1 MVGYGNSRQT
11 WAIMVAWLSLLLLT
25 NEATAQS
32 DDVPPAGQKPAAFD
46 PVAAELALNEAVLA
60 VEEGRYDDALN
71 ALRNA
76 NSAETNVVLQRGR
89 ALLGLKRAREAADE
103 FQSIRTAADA
113 PPELELDLS
122 IALIGADDPQAAV
135 PILQQYVANHPND
148 ATAGALLTAARQQS
162 AANRSAVGSMPPGT
176 VSGNSMPSRSL
187 GTAPNNGGFTGSPM
201 WDSVYKYIDYDTP
214 EGRHW
219 NLTLLNATEYDSNLV
234 LAPEFG
240 GLGSNIEK
248 ADGRSVIAMFGDYRF
263 IQQDNWNLG
272 VTGSANNTFQYNLDQ
287 YNLENY
293 TGGAYSNYAINGW
306 ILGSNY
312 QFQETTLDNKQF
324 AADHRITLSATMLE
338 GKAGHVTGYYEF
350 ENIDLNAPA
359 LIPAQDRSGNLNSV
373 GITQALYLLEGTG
386 RFFGG
391 YRYANTD
398 AHGSDF
404 DVRSQMATGRLEL
417 PLTQAPIAW
426 LQNAVYDI
434 EVRQFWDDYKHGN
447 SLDFDG
453 RARRDQRV
461 EVRSGLQKYLSRH
474 LSLRL
479 DYTFVNN
486 ESNVKNLFDVEFYS
500 YSRHIISSQVIFDF

>member
-1 MVGYGNSRQT
+1 MVGYRNSRHNR
-11 WAIMVAWLSLLLLT
+11 AIIIAWVSLLLLT
-25 NEATAQS
+25 NGATAQS
-32 DDVPPAGQKPAAFD
+32 DDVPPGGQEQIAID
-46 PVAAELALNEAVLA
+46 PVAAELALNEGVLA
-60 VEEGRYDDALN
+60 IEEGRYEDALN

-76 NSAETNVVLQRGR
+76 NSAETNVVLHRGR

-113 PPELELDLS
+113 PPEIELDLG
-122 IALIGADDPQAAV
+122 IALLGADDPQTAI

-148 ATAGALLTAARQQS
+148 AMASSLLTAAQQQP
-162 AANRSAVGSMPPGT
+162 AVNRRSVGSLPPSSQ
-176 VSGNSMPSRSL
+176 VGNAFASRGQAMS
-187 GTAPNNGGFTGSPM
+187 PNDGGFTGSPL
-201 WDSVYKYIDYDTP
+201 WDSLYDYIDYKTP
-214 EGRHW
+214 AERHW
-219 NLTLLNATEYDSNLV
+219 NLTLLSAMEYDSNLV

-240 GLGSNIEK
+240 GLGSNIDK

-272 VTGSANNTFQYNLDQ
+272 LTGSANNTFQYNLDQ

-293 TGGAYSNYAINGW
+293 SGGAYSNYAINGW
-306 ILGSNY
+306 ILGTNY
-312 QFQETTLDNKQF
+312 QFQETTLNNKQF

-350 ENIDLNAPA
+350 ENIDLQAPA

-373 GITQALYLLEGTG
+373 GITQALYLMEGAG

-404 DVRSQMATGRLEL
+404 DVRSQMVTGRFEL
-417 PLTQAPIAW
+417 PLTRTSICW

-447 SLDFDG
+447 SLDFNG
-453 RARRDQRV
+453 RARSDQRV
-461 EVRSGLQKYLSRH
+461 EVRSGLQKYLSSH

-500 YSRHIISSQVIFDF
+500 YSRHIVSSQLIFDF